1 MKFKNTTLGKNITI
15 IALLLFV
22 FSLSGCG
29 AVNTLVKKRNLD
41 VQTKMS
47 ETVFLEPSKPSD
59 RVIFISIKNTS
70 DKKLTIK
77 APILSALTESG
88 FKVTKDP
95 SKAKYMLQANVLQC
109 KKMDLRSA
117 ENVLNAGFGGAA
129 VGIAAASATGS
140 RSGRSAA
147 GAGLFGAMAG
157 IVGDA
162 LVDDTL
168 YAMITDLQIRERPQ
182 KGEKIEQFTNTNA
195 SQGTSTQM
203 SQKVSGGNANW
214 KTYRTRI
221 MSTANKANLKF
232 EEAKTELENGLI
244 RSVSGIFSE

>member
-1 MKFKNTTLGKNITI
+1 MKFKNTVLGKNITVL
-15 IALLLFV
+15 ALLFLV

-29 AVNTLVKKRNLD
+29 AVHTMVKKRNLD

-59 RVIFISIKNTS
+59 KVIYVSIKNTS

-77 APILSALTESG
+77 APILSTLKESG
-88 FKVTKDP
+88 FKITKDP

-117 ENVLNAGFGGAA
+117 ENILNAGFGGAA
-129 VGIAAASATGS
+129 TGMLVAGAAGS
-140 RSGRSAA
+140 SSGKSMA
-147 GAGLFGAMAG
+147 GAGLFGAVAG

-162 LVDDTL
+162 MVDDTL
-168 YAMITDLQIRERPQ
+168 YAMITDLQIRERPL
-182 KGEKIEQFTNTNA
+182 KGEKIEQMTNTNA
-195 SQGTSTQM
+195 SVGTSSRMT
-203 SQKVSGGNANW
+203 QKVTGGEVNW

-221 MSTANKANLKF
+221 LSTANKANLEF
-232 EEAKTELENGLI
+232 VEAKPVLETGLI
-244 RSVSGIFSE
+244 RSVSGIFAE